1 MRLDKTSRHRP
12 NSTSA
17 FTNKARAI
25 KKNEQQPITLNSTN
39 RKPNK
44 KVKPSP
50 TQPHR
55 ILIVEDHISIAQLMA
70 DFIDLQPEFKVAGIA
85 TNVNEAVQLCAKEN
99 PNIIILD
106 IGLPHGRN
114 GLDVLVQARKIAPK
128 AAILVFSALNAITVV
143 QESIRLGANGF
154 LEKSAPFEA
163 LLEAIKTVRDG
174 KVYLGAHAS
183 AALRDIL
190 RNGLH
195 TKSPI
200 KKNEREVF
208 RLLASGLVVKEI
220 AEATKLSQSMVYKI
234 LARLRANSNATTNA
248 DLVRH
253 EYENNWTG
261 FKQTN

>member
-1 MRLDKTSRHRP
+1 MDKAKQHKP
-12 NSTSA
+12 ENPSTQLKQ
-17 FTNKARAI
+17 FIQN
-25 KKNEQQPITLNSTN
+25 
-39 RKPNK
+39 
-44 KVKPSP
+44 
-50 TQPHR
+50 PHR
-55 ILIVEDHISIAQLMA
+55 ILIVEDHVSIAQLMA

-85 TNVNEAVQLCAKEN
+85 TNVNEAIQLCGAEK
-99 PNIIILD
+99 PDIIILD

-114 GLDVLVQARKIAPK
+114 GFDVLIQARQIAPK
-128 AAILVFSALNAITVV
+128 ATILVFSALNAVSVV

-183 AALRDIL
+183 GALRTVF

-195 TKSPI
+195 AKSPL
-200 KKNEREVF
+200 KKHEREVF

-220 AEATKLSQSMVYKI
+220 AEATNLSQSMVYKI
-234 LARLRANSNATTNA
+234 LARLRADSNATTNA

-253 EYENNWTG
+253 EYENNWIG
-261 FKQTN
+261 LKEPNPKQPDHLPRAPNLPHAAPKTN